1 MLENYV
7 DGNEQV
13 LCLWRRNGGQTQ
25 LQKYYTKKCRDLYY
39 CIKVMIIVI
48 MIGMTFRAGRN
59 GESCSPRSRRG
70 GAWHGVGGR
79 VGRGVADEGDD
90 DYIMVV
96 SIIIII
102 MG

>member
-48 MIGMTFRAGRN
+48 KVIIVIMIGINIWSRAQWRELQPAEPEGWRL
-59 GESCSPRSRRG
+59 
-70 GAWHGVGGR
+70 AWSWG
-79 VGRGVADEGDD
+79 
-90 DYIMVV
+90 
-96 SIIIII
+96 
-102 MG
+102 

>member
-39 CIKVMIIVI
+39 CIKVMIVI

-79 VGRGVADEGDD
+79 VGRVVADEGDD